1 MKPEKE
7 FWKGTYYFLVLH
19 LLKERGR
26 LHGYAI
32 RKELE
37 PFGKPSESTV
47 YDTLKKL
54 EKEGYIKGT
63 WITDGKRIK
72 KYYEITEKGLGLL
85 DTLSKQLSSLC
96 SLINQV
102 SSNSS

>member
-1 MKPEKE
+1 MRPEKE

-19 LLKERGR
+19 LLKKKGK

-37 PFGKPSESTV
+37 PFGRPSESTV

-54 EKEGYIKGT
+54 EKGGYVRGS
-63 WITDGKRIK
+63 WVTDGKRLN
-72 KYYEITEKGLGLL
+72 KYYEITEKGEELL
-85 DTLSKQLSSLC
+85 EELYSQLSSLC
-96 SLINQV
+96 SLI
-102 SSNSS
+102 SRE